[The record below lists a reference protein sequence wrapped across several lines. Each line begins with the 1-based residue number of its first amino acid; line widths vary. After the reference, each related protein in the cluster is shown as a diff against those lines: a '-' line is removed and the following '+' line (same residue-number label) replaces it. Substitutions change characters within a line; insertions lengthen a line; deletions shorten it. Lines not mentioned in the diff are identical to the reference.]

1 MNSRLLWTWGHKL
14 EGNGYLV
21 IVGMQGCRRFPRI
34 VNERRLHVWLRS
46 NGKPQTTSQILEC
59 LSPYRHTMWFRS
71 PQFIRDSN
79 IHHMNWYRV
88 LYKYDFAFLWF
99 GGITF
104 HWPSGFCTNPG
115 DLKPLIWLYSY
126 VVRFDWDFRKSSNV
140 LEFPQDPPTPRRRRQ
155 HHRFGR
161 QKSSK
166 IVIEG
171 VFDFLHPS
179 LPTLQPASP
188 SCTQVQKSI
197 AKASWNSECTELMGT
212 KFVGKKECKLWFGW
226 EAGWCL
232 KSFLPLVVLQALLPL
247 MTSII

>member
-34 VNERRLHVWLRS
+34 VNERPLHVWLRS

-126 VVRFDWDFRKSSNV
+126 ALIGISGNHPTSWN
-140 LEFPQDPPTPRRRRQ
+140 FPRILLRRGAAASTTGSAAKNHPRS
-155 HHRFGR
+155 
-161 QKSSK
+161 SSK
-166 IVIEG
+166 
-171 VFDFLHPS
+171 VFLIFC
-179 LPTLQPASP
+179 TPASP
-188 SCTQVQKSI
+188 AFNLHPPHALRSKNPSP
-197 AKASWNSECTELMGT
+197 K
-212 KFVGKKECKLWFGW
+212 
-226 EAGWCL
+226 
-232 KSFLPLVVLQALLPL
+232 PLGIQSARN
-247 MTSII
+247 